1 MFAIPQPPP
10 AIVFY
15 ENNFRK
21 NSILSKKDAL
31 FIQQSSEYIKKTIK
45 YTDELSK
52 LLNDSQIALNLKQ
65 KIVAN
70 LVSFLVLTQSD
81 KITFEK
87 TPEDSLLV
95 KANFNSRSYF
105 LAIYFDYEIPCG
117 YECFLNV
124 YMDKKYI
131 SNFHGEL
138 DKVFLELINC

>member
-15 ENNFRK
+15 ENNFHK
-21 NSILSKKDAL
+21 NNIMSKKDAF
-31 FIQQSSEYIKKTIK
+31 FIQQSSENIKKTIK
-45 YTDELSK
+45 YTNEFSK
-52 LLNDSQIALNLKQ
+52 LLIDTEIDSNLKQ
-65 KIVAN
+65 KIIAN

-87 TPEDSLLV
+87 TPEDSFLT
-95 KANFNSRSYF
+95 KANFDDKNYF
-105 LAIYFDYEIPCG
+105 LAIYFDDEISHG

-124 YMDKKYI
+124 YKDKKYV